1 MSIDEDIGILEEEG
15 TIAKLHQA
23 NGKARA
29 LLLGV
34 EALERVKHLR
44 GKSLNYIK
52 LSNILNKPL
61 PSEGEEK

>member
-61 PSEGEEK
+61 PSEVEEK